1 MLVKEGDLVD
11 EEQVIEIETEN
22 VVLIG
27 GGEKEKRILCNTKKH
42 INIDFIDI
50 SC

>member
-11 EEQVIEIETEN
+11 EEQEIEIETEN

-27 GGEKEKRILCNTKKH
+27 GGEKEKRILCPSQKH
-42 INIDFIDI
+42 INVDFIDF